1 VSQNPRSDISGALEG
16 RLDEEAPPVPEDDRI
31 TQTSL
36 PMRLYGSKHAHRLLP
51 APLALAVAAEVGPA
65 VRQRR
70 NPAER
75 RDAENFMRELLLH
88 TPRAAEAEALA
99 KDWLKE
105 KARLRELFWR
115 PWLLKRSRIRGTEHW
130 DAARPGGRACI
141 IVLGH
146 FGPTAA
152 VPTILEH
159 NGFHHYLVASPHY
172 WKPMAPGYE
181 GLATLYRRREYIER
195 IFGSRVIPADARPE
209 RFLELLEGGE
219 SIAIAFDVPGFAAT
233 PFLGRNLALGGGP
246 TTLALKTKSRILPV
260 FPERHGSRIDL
271 RLLAPLDP
279 VEYSDPRSL
288 RAAIAQTF
296 EPLVVANPECVELAW
311 IPSPLISGITPDV
324 SSMTAERAS

>member
-1 VSQNPRSDISGALEG
+1 MSQTPSPDTHGPAGGHADQEG
-16 RLDEEAPPVPEDDRI
+16 GPVPEDDRI

-36 PMRLYGSKHAHRLLP
+36 ALRLYGSKHVHRLLP
-51 APLALAVAAEVGPA
+51 APLALAIAAGVGPA
-65 VRQRR
+65 VRERR
-70 NPAER
+70 NPAEQ
-75 RDAENFMRELLLH
+75 RDAEDFMGELLLH
-88 TPRAAEAEALA
+88 TSRAAEAKSLA
-99 KDWLKE
+99 RDWLKE

-115 PWLLKRSRIRGTEHW
+115 PWLLEHSRIHGAEHW

-152 VPTILEH
+152 VPTILEL

-172 WKPMAPGYE
+172 WKPMPPGYE

-209 RFLELLEGGE
+209 RFLELLAGGE

-246 TTLALKTKSRILPV
+246 ATLALKTRARILPV
-260 FPERHGSRIDL
+260 FPERHGSRVDL
-271 RLLAPLDP
+271 RLLEPLDP
-279 VEYSDPRSL
+279 AEYSDPRSL

-296 EPLVVANPECVELAW
+296 EPLVVAHPECVELAW
-311 IPSPLISGITPDV
+311 VPSPLISGVTPDV
-324 SSMTAERAS
+324 SSMKAERAS